1 MPDLSAFTE
10 IGLLF
15 LDGNTPLA
23 ERIYDSIW
31 ANLGTQFGR
40 DGHTDAKVY
49 AWSLGMARA
58 LRASQIVEEQ
68 LDPSAIYDLLTAR
81 ELEYG
86 IIVAPTATLAE
97 RRGELAASMFLARG
111 GTYGNISQAL
121 ADMIGSAFV
130 AYQTTSKSIATS
142 YPTSPPG
149 LAGNFQKPKVKRGIY
164 QITEPI
170 IVTGTTISVAYT
182 PLDASQPAL
191 RYRDKIVI
199 EPEHTDLAER
209 VTVLSGTT
217 TTSLQIACSLP
228 HTSGCFVT
236 TAPWPLW
243 LSTKRYSYI
252 QLTTAGAY
260 DAETRR
266 KVHALMGKMARGVST
281 WRIVTDLAPFLLDDS
296 SLDFTAL

>member
-58 LRASQIVEEQ
+58 LRGAQIVEEQ
-68 LDPSAIYDLLTAR
+68 IDPTAIYDLLSAR
-81 ELEYG
+81 EIEYG
-86 IIVAPTATLAE
+86 IIVAPTATLAQ
-97 RRGELAASMFLARG
+97 RRGELAAAMLLARG
-111 GTYGNISQAL
+111 GTYGNISAAL
-121 ADMIGSAFV
+121 ASMLGSAFLE
-130 AYQTTSKSIATS
+130 YKTTSKTVATT
-142 YPTSPPG
+142 YPTTPPG
-149 LAGNFQKPKVKRGIY
+149 LAGNFQPPTVKRGIY
-164 QITEPI
+164 TINEPI
-170 IVTGTTISVAYT
+170 VTTGTTISVAYS
-182 PLDASQPAL
+182 PIDSSQPAL
-191 RYRDKIVI
+191 RFHDKIVI
-199 EPEHTDLAER
+199 EPEHSALAER

-217 TTSLQIACSLP
+217 SSVLQIACSFP
-228 HTSGCFVT
+228 HTSGCHVT

-243 LSTKRYSYI
+243 VSTKRYSYI
-252 QLTTAGAY
+252 KLTQAGAY

-266 KVHALMGKMARGVST
+266 KVHTLMGKMARGVST
-281 WRIVTDLAPFLLDDS
+281 WRIITDLAPFLLDDS
-296 SLDFTAL
+296 SLDYTAL